1 VCVCARAYVCMW
13 VCVCVCMAA
22 REQVAICRESLLVL
36 SWFTLAL
43 YGFACDIVDV
53 MGSWRRRSLRE
64 RALYLAAR
72 SGELGEVTRLL
83 ELGVDPEG
91 YRDPREYGATALIVA
106 ASYGHA
112 QVVRELLDAGAHMD
126 QPDDLLRTPLIH
138 AVAQAQIEATH
149 ELLDAGADIEAR
161 DLYLNTYVMVCF
173 SRFFVG
179 FVWDV
184 EFAGRNREMARML
197 MEEGADVHVEDAF
210 GFSVLTWAWIN
221 VQLEIVLDVFIP
233 HHPYHESMYD
243 MLQQH
248 VLGALSA
255 LQRPQD
261 LRVCSSAA
269 A

>member
-1 VCVCARAYVCMW
+1 
-13 VCVCVCMAA
+13 
-22 REQVAICRESLLVL
+22 VAICRESLLLL

-43 YGFACDIVDV
+43 YGFVCDVIDV
-53 MGSWRRRSLRE
+53 VGSWRRKSSRE
-64 RALYLAAR
+64 RALYLAAKNC
-72 SGELGEVTRLL
+72 ELEEVKRLL

-91 YRDPREYGATALIVA
+91 YRDPREYGATALIAA
-106 ASYGHA
+106 ASHGHA
-112 QVVRELLDAGAHMD
+112 QVVRELLDAGAHTD

-138 AVAQAQIEATH
+138 AVVHAQIEATH

-161 DLYLNTYVMVCF
+161 DLYLNTSIMVCF

-197 MEEGADVHVEDAF
+197 MEEGADVHVEDVF
-210 GFSVLTWAWIN
+210 GFSVLTWAWLN
-221 VQLEIVLDVFIP
+221 MQLELVLDAFIP

-255 LQRPQD
+255 LKRPHD
-261 LRVCSSAA
+261 PRVCSSAA